1 MQNGRYSSVIA
12 LISIGCELFQ
22 DPYRFRLLR
31 TGARGRG
38 IATCSP
44 TDYSGLYVYKIL
56 VPAAVG
62 SRYGFR
68 DCKFE
73 FLVRRNAPDTGSF
86 EGVIYHVAEGVTTAA
101 QMENSDSTKFGLQR
115 EEIKRDL
122 LEPWTERFVE
132 KSRKSRNTPFKFHCR
147 RVLVK
152 RKLPSRKFSFQP
164 FILIYICPGEI

>member
-1 MQNGRYSSVIA
+1 MNYFKIPIV
-12 LISIGCELFQ
+12 FV
-22 DPYRFRLLR
+22 LLP

-38 IATCSP
+38 IVTCSP

-86 EGVIYHVAEGVTTAA
+86 EGIIYHVAEGVTTR
-101 QMENSDSTKFGLQR
+101 SKWKIR
-115 EEIKRDL
+115 I
-122 LEPWTERFVE
+122 
-132 KSRKSRNTPFKFHCR
+132 
-147 RVLVK
+147 
-152 RKLPSRKFSFQP
+152 
-164 FILIYICPGEI
+164 